1 MFWGR
6 AASAGRRRGTNRY
19 PYGPALI
26 TADMDRTEEVA
37 DRTGSEA
44 GADGATPMQEAGD
57 GATSVRT
64 DGGTGESSVVDEDL
78 YQRTM
83 ALLEPG
89 EIELVGA
96 IVHTDLEGQADIEMM
111 NASLEVGDVIAEGAG
126 HDPGDVYVYSGN
138 DDSDFSSNQ
147 HQGKTIDD
155 DEFVWECQQLL
166 RNGSFD
172 LVFYYE
178 ASTDQEWV
186 VDELRERGYRVQPA
200 P

>member
-1 MFWGR
+1 MN
-6 AASAGRRRGTNRY
+6 GTE
-19 PYGPALI
+19 A
-26 TADMDRTEEVA
+26 VA
-37 DRTGSEA
+37 DRTGAKE
-44 GADGATPMQEAGD
+44 GAADAESM
-57 GATSVRT
+57 RT

-78 YQRTM
+78 YQRTL

-96 IVHTDLEGQADIEMM
+96 IVHTDLEGREDIEMM

-126 HDPGDVYVYSGN
+126 HDPGDVYVHSGN
-138 DDSDFSSNQ
+138 DDPEFSSNQ
-147 HQGKTIDD
+147 HQGLTIDD

-166 RNGSFD
+166 RQGSFD

-178 ASTDQEWV
+178 TSADQEWIV
-186 VDELRERGYRVQPA
+186 EELRERGYRVQPV